1 MLQMSGVFAPATT
14 PFDPV
19 TGDLDVV
26 ALRRNARRLLAADLA
41 GVVLFGSTGE
51 GWLLDEDER
60 IAGLE
65 AVASLTEE
73 ALILAGAAA
82 ESTRATI
89 RLARAAATAGA
100 DGVLV
105 APPSYYRPQMTAE
118 ALRDHY
124 RAVADACPVPVLLYQ
139 VPPVYSGVELRSG
152 LVAELA
158 NHPNI
163 IGIKDSTGNLQGL
176 GELVRSC
183 PTDFAIIVGS
193 GAAFYGALEVGA
205 CAGIL
210 AVADLAP
217 ELCNRVFR
225 CKVDGDDAT
234 AGRTQERIGPLHR
247 GVVAAHGVPG
257 VKAALDLLGEVG
269 GPVRPPLKP
278 LREKDR
284 AAVREA
290 LATAGLNVSGRE
302 EQRDDV

>member
-1 MLQMSGVFAPATT
+1 MLEMAGVFAPATT

-26 ALRRNARRLLAADLA
+26 ALRRNARRLLDAELA
-41 GVVLFGSTGE
+41 GIVLFGSTGE

-65 AVASLTEE
+65 AVASLTDER
-73 ALILAGAAA
+73 LILAGAAA

-89 RLARAAATAGA
+89 RLVRAAAAAGA

-105 APPSYYRPQMTAE
+105 APPAYYKPQMTPD

-163 IGIKDSTGNLQGL
+163 AGIKDSTGNLQGL
-176 GELVRSC
+176 GELVERC
-183 PTDFAIIVGS
+183 PSEFAIIVGS

-205 CAGIL
+205 RAGIL
-210 AVADLAP
+210 AVADLVP
-217 ELCNRVFR
+217 EACNAIYQSRR
-225 CKVDGDDAT
+225 AGDNAG
-234 AGRTQERIGPLHR
+234 AGRMQERIGPLHKGIVGAY
-247 GVVAAHGVPG
+247 GVAG
-257 VKAALDLLGEVG
+257 VKAAMDLLGEVG
-269 GPVRPPLKP
+269 GSPRSPLKP

-284 AAVREA
+284 AVVSEVLAAAGFDVTKRGDEREH
-290 LATAGLNVSGRE
+290 V
-302 EQRDDV
+302 